1 MKYEFPLF
9 CFYWFA
15 LAKGVMGQSLCQDP
29 QALNYNPLAQQTDT
43 SCQYPLSQKNPVTL
57 CNFGTVLNEASS
69 MLQTDGKWFSQN
81 DSGNPAD
88 IFQIAPGSSCQLVK
102 TTRISN
108 FTNEDWEE
116 LAADDLYVYIGDFGN
131 NNGNRTNLR
140 ILKVRKS
147 VLYHPDSLNI
157 KVEKLAFSYPDQTV
171 FSSSNTHN
179 FDCEAMIFL
188 NGRLHLFSKNR
199 GNDYTKH
206 YSLNPSLPVQT
217 AVLHDS
223 LYTGGWITGASV
235 RSDGKVLA
243 LLGHEK
249 GGSLTV
255 FAWLLF
261 GFPENQFFNGNRRKI
276 DFGNL
281 LSVGQAEGI
290 GFLNQDS
297 LLISN
302 EKQGPI
308 PAAIRKVGIG
318 EFVSPFFLTGN
329 QNLIEKEIR
338 LIHPNPAS
346 ASVFIPL
353 SEGEAYE
360 ITEPGGRILQT
371 GNDPLVWLS
380 DFPDGLYFVRIENPG
395 RGEAKMYK
403 LLKFN

>member
-1 MKYEFPLF
+1 
-9 CFYWFA
+9 
-15 LAKGVMGQSLCQDP
+15 
-29 QALNYNPLAQQTDT
+29 
-43 SCQYPLSQKNPVTL
+43 
-57 CNFGTVLNEASS
+57 
-69 MLQTDGKWFSQN
+69 
-81 DSGNPAD
+81 
-88 IFQIAPGSSCQLVK
+88 
-102 TTRISN
+102 
-108 FTNEDWEE
+108 
-116 LAADDLYVYIGDFGN
+116 VYIGDFGN

-157 KVEKLAFSYPDQTV
+157 KAEKLAFSYPDQTV

-179 FDCEAMIFL
+179 FDCEAMFFL

-199 GNDYTKH
+199 GNDFTKH
-206 YSLNPSLPVQT
+206 YSLNPALAVQT

-223 LYTGGWITGASV
+223 LNTGGWITGASV
-235 RSDGKVLA
+235 RGDGKVLA